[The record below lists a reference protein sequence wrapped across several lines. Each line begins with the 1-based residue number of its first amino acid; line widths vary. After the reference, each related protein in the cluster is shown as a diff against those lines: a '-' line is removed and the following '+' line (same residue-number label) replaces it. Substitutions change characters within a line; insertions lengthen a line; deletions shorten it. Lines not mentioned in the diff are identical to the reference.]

1 MRIEEPV
8 YPVGVRI
15 TYFREKK
22 GITVNKLATNAG
34 LSQSHLR
41 DIELGNK
48 IPSVETLYYI
58 CEALGITLKDF
69 FDDAAEETLSS
80 DPVVRRIYRM
90 NDSQREKLL
99 AFLDT
104 IQ

>member
-1 MRIEEPV
+1 MRLDEPV
-8 YPVGVRI
+8 YPVGERI
-15 TYFREKK
+15 SLFREQK
-22 GITVNKLATNAG
+22 GVTVNRLANEAG

-58 CEALGITLKDF
+58 CEALGITLRDF
-69 FDDAAEETLSS
+69 FDDTAKETLSS
-80 DPVVRRIYRM
+80 DPIVRRIYQM
-90 NDSQREKLL
+90 NKKQRNTLL

-104 IQ
+104 I

>member
-1 MRIEEPV
+1 MNIEEPV
-8 YPVGVRI
+8 YPVGERI

-22 GITVNKLATNAG
+22 GITVNKLANNAG

-69 FDDAAEETLSS
+69 FDDTAEETLSS
-80 DPVVRRIYRM
+80 DPVVHRIYRM

-104 IQ
+104 IP

>member
-1 MRIEEPV
+1 MKIEEPV
-8 YPVGVRI
+8 YPVGERI

-22 GITVNKLATNAG
+22 GITVNKLANNAG

-58 CEALGITLKDF
+58 CEALGITLKNF
-69 FDDAAEETLSS
+69 FDDTAEETLSS